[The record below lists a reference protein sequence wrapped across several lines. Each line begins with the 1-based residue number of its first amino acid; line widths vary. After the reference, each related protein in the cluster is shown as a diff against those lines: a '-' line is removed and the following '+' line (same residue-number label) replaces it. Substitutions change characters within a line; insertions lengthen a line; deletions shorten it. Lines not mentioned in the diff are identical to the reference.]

1 MTEKSINNIGR
12 VDPQSVQVNRMAEQA
27 AAARSERRSKVSPPA
42 AETQSDAPQSNTE
55 GQHNTSSLAM
65 ALGNTTLR
73 FQVDSKNN
81 DITIL
86 VVDRATDKVIH
97 TIPPEAVKKLPAGEL
112 LQYSI

>member
-1 MTEKSINNIGR
+1 MSDKITNQIGR

-27 AAARSERRSKVSPPA
+27 AAARSERRSKVNAPA
-42 AETQSDAPQSNTE
+42 PENQADTPQSSTE

-112 LQYSI
+112 LQYSV